1 MTGESKREE
10 SKYARISFLKKH
22 GYWNPLIN
30 TVKFL
35 LHFIVVMV
43 LLFCGAMVFAR
54 FEDPLEN
61 ILTNDHNENNTNNY
75 INTSVDSKFGNFSAY
90 MNTSLFWTNMMGKY
104 NINIDEQFQE
114 ELMQDI
120 KLFVVQEENREKTIN
135 YEKQV
140 HNRRF
145 IFMKWF
151 YFVTVA
157 TTTIGYG
164 DVYPR
169 TNNGKLFYIFFSI
182 LGIVLMMTLLKS
194 CGSILTAANK
204 RFYALI
210 NRYLCRNKKFI
221 SEQLMSV
228 ISIIFIFFCF
238 MLLVVW
244 HDTSIREV
252 KWSLT
257 DTVYFWIVT
266 FTTVGFGDVA
276 YPLNVEVEHV
286 YELLVYR
293 VFGLSFLAGIIDSIQ
308 MYLKFRNVILK
319 KKTRKISELKDKLI
333 TKTLATINETIPLSL
348 GMTKSIL
355 STKNGEG
362 LWLND

>member
-1 MTGESKREE
+1 MADESKREE
-10 SKYARISFLKKH
+10 NKYACISFLKTH

-61 ILTNDHNENNTNNY
+61 DHQVENNTKNI
-75 INTSVDSKFGNFSAY
+75 INTSVDSKGGNVSAY
-90 MNTSLFWTNMMGKY
+90 MNTSLFWTNMMVKY
-104 NINIDEQFQE
+104 NININEQFQE

-120 KLFVVQEENREKTIN
+120 KRFVLRVENREKTIN

-151 YFVTVA
+151 YFVIIA

-210 NRYLCRNKKFI
+210 NRYLFRNKKFI

-308 MYLKFRNVILK
+308 MYLKYRNVLLK
-319 KKTRKISELKDKLI
+319 RETRKFSKLKDKLI
-333 TKTLATINETIPLSL
+333 TKTLAGMTEAIPLSF
-348 GMTKSIL
+348 GMTKNFL
-355 STKNGEG
+355 STKNGGGVRLDE
-362 LWLND
+362 